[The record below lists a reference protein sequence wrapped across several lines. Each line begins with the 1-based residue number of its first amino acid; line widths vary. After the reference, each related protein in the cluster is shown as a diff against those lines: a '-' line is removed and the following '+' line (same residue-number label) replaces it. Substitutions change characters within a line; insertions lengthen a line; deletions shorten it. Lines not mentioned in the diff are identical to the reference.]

1 MNNRRGTKG
10 KKNDSGIQNL
20 NNNNN
25 KIKSKNKKE
34 FTIENDLVGKSNANV
49 KSTKNIISNLLPIFS
64 TNNKKMV
71 LTEIGVVISVGD
83 GVAKIIGLKNVRA
96 GEYVIFTSNLTPL
109 PVKGI
114 ALNLENEFV
123 LVAIF
128 GNERLIGEGNSVKRG
143 YKLVNVP
150 TGLQLLGRVIDP
162 LGNKIDSGAALEINK
177 KIINQLKLKRQVL
190 LRAKPL
196 MNLFR
201 LE

>member
-10 KKNDSGIQNL
+10 KKNDSMSQQNL
-20 NNNNN
+20 NIANN
-25 KIKSKNKKE
+25 KVKGKNKKE
-34 FTIENDLVGKSNANV
+34 SNVEKNDLSIKNNISV

-64 TNNKKMV
+64 TNNKKMI
-71 LTEIGVVISVGD
+71 LTEVGVVISVGD

-128 GNERLIGEGNSVKRG
+128 GNERLIGEGNSVRRG

-150 TGLQLLGRVIDP
+150 TGFQLLGRVIDP
-162 LGNKIDSGAALEINK
+162 LGNKIDSGAALKINK
-177 KIINQLKLKRQVL
+177 KKL
-190 LRAKPL
+190 
-196 MNLFR
+196 
-201 LE
+201 